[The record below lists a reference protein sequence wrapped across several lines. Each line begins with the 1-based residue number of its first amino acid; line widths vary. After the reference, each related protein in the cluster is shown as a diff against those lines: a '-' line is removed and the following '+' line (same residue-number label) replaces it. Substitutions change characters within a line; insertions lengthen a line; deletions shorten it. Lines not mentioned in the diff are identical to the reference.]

1 MGHRSLF
8 GEISISELTATQ
20 VKLLTITHLYDVIR
34 SGPGA
39 DGEIPDNVLPYPLSM
54 QEWYNN
60 YKLQQKLEREKQQQK
75 DPSLRHKSQKKKPAY
90 ADETDLQALSI
101 WSMNR
106 KVGED

>member
-1 MGHRSLF
+1 MF
-8 GEISISELTATQ
+8 GEESISEFTGTQ
-20 VKLLTITHLYDVIR
+20 AKLLTLTHLYDVIR

-39 DGEIPDNVLPYPLSM
+39 DGEIPDDVLPYPLSM

-60 YKLQQKLEREKQQQK
+60 YKLKQKHDREKNMQQGAKGKQK
-75 DPSLRHKSQKKKPAY
+75 SKKQQPAY

-106 KVGED
+106 KVGEE